1 MITGRIVWLDVMKG
15 IAIFMVVIGHIMN
28 NMHLMGSPINK
39 WIHLFNMPLFFFLSG
54 FLAFKTSKKSF
65 WENIKKKT
73 KTLCVPFLSCGL
85 LYSVA
90 FGKVDEFIFDLH
102 HAGYWFLLSLF
113 TCWIIFLPLQKI
125 IVRYCHNIN
134 IIVEFVILLIPFFV
148 GNVVMDFIPIEW
160 QNTLC
165 LPLTFAQ
172 YRFFILGYIV
182 GKIKFRGCE
191 MSIFDKVV
199 GFLRGGEI
207 LAIAY
212 ALFFIISTMVMVEL
226 PILANIP
233 MTIIQVLLTFGIF
246 GVLYKV
252 DKYMNN
258 RILTLLS
265 YLGVNSLVIYT
276 MHFFFV
282 YQFPLNGS
290 EFSLGWQFLIAF
302 SLSSIVILMT
312 LLVAAPIS
320 KDKFLSIVFLGQKN
334 R

>member
-1 MITGRIVWLDVMKG
+1 
-15 IAIFMVVIGHIMN
+15 
-28 NMHLMGSPINK
+28 
-39 WIHLFNMPLFFFLSG
+39 
-54 FLAFKTSKKSF
+54 
-65 WENIKKKT
+65 
-73 KTLCVPFLSCGL
+73 
-85 LYSVA
+85 
-90 FGKVDEFIFDLH
+90 
-102 HAGYWFLLSLF
+102 
-113 TCWIIFLPLQKI
+113 
-125 IVRYCHNIN
+125 
-134 IIVEFVILLIPFFV
+134 
-148 GNVVMDFIPIEW
+148 
-160 QNTLC
+160 
-165 LPLTFAQ
+165 
-172 YRFFILGYIV
+172 
-182 GKIKFRGCE
+182 
-191 MSIFDKVV
+191 MSIFNKEV
-199 GFLRGGEI
+199 GILKGKI

-290 EFSLGWQFLIAF
+290 EFSSGWQFLIAF
-302 SLSSIVILMT
+302 GLSSIVILMT

>member
-28 NMHLMGSPINK
+28 NMHLMESPINK
-39 WIHLFNMPLFFFLSG
+39 WIHLFNMPLFLFLSG

-73 KTLCVPFLSCGL
+73 KTLCVPFLTCGI

-113 TCWIIFLPLQKI
+113 TCWIVFLPLHKI

-148 GNVVMDFIPIEW
+148 GNVVMDNISKEW

-191 MSIFDKVV
+191 MSIFNKVV
-199 GFLRGGEI
+199 GILKGKI

-290 EFSLGWQFLIAF
+290 EFSSGWQFLIAF
-302 SLSSIVILMT
+302 GLSSIVILMT